1 LRPSRIHREGLFDV
15 VRQAARSC
23 RRADLLLKGRGLVCA
38 DEALVR
44 RWLVTVG
51 YYRLSAYWLP
61 YELPPSE
68 GQTRSKTFPPDTAFE
83 SIVDIYTFDRQLR
96 LLVMEASERI
106 EIALRASWTH
116 RLSLASGPHAH
127 MDPSLFVPSC

>member
-1 LRPSRIHREGLFDV
+1 MLYDKPPNSVDEQV
-15 VRQAARSC
+15 S
-23 RRADLLLKGRGLVCA
+23 LLKGRGLVCA

-44 RWLVTVG
+44 RCWLVTVG

-61 YELPPSE
+61 YELPPPA
-68 GQTRSKTFPPDTAFE
+68 GQTRSKAFAPDTSFE

-96 LLVMEASERI
+96 LLVMEAIERI

-127 MDPSLFVPSC
+127 TDPSLFAPSC

>member
-1 LRPSRIHREGLFDV
+1 MLYDKPPTSVDEQI
-15 VRQAARSC
+15 A
-23 RRADLLLKGRGLVCA
+23 LLKGRGLVCA

-61 YELPPSE
+61 YELPPPT
-68 GQTRSKTFPPDTAFE
+68 GQTRSKTFAPDTPFE

-96 LLVMEASERI
+96 LLVTEAIER
-106 EIALRASWTH
+106 
-116 RLSLASGPHAH
+116 
-127 MDPSLFVPSC
+127 